1 MALPASDLLPSQQGL
16 ARCPCSTA
24 VVHTAN
30 STSCC
35 STKQV
40 ILTTLQP
47 PVEQHRS
54 CQQSSVGG
62 QQSHSAR
69 LVFEVVVALLCRCFW
84 LS

>member
-1 MALPASDLLPSQQGL
+1 MSLQHSSGSYSQLNKLLQHKASDSDN
-16 ARCPCSTA
+16 R
-24 VVHTAN
+24 N
-30 STSCC
+30 
-35 STKQV
+35 
-40 ILTTLQP
+40 TLQP